1 MSLSFVTWRHYNRVY
16 ILETSY
22 DHSKSLTRFF
32 FLLPF
37 LFVVF
42 NVVVVVDVVIVVLAL
57 NLVLD
62 AVLVAMLLNLFLLRH
77 LFPELSFCPWRG

>member
-1 MSLSFVTWRHYNRVY
+1 MSLSFVSWRHYNRVY

-22 DHSKSLTRFF
+22 DHSKSLTQFF

-62 AVLVAMLLNLFLLRH
+62 AVLVAMLANFFFLRQWCQDLIYW
-77 LFPELSFCPWRG
+77 LDN